1 MSAGNAESAP
11 LTDPGAAGP
20 QSGARVLAAGT
31 LIDIGQYESEP
42 GRFATVL
49 SQAKAEHGHALC
61 LCTEPKPH
69 LVVRRIPDP
78 GGDRFFLATWPN
90 GGMGHAAGCRFFR
103 SESDYQ
109 DARAKALAAVVE
121 SDQGFNIKP
130 GFSLRR
136 LELPDTVES
145 TPRALPREP
154 SVANAP
160 APQRD
165 SLSLRDTLRYLWT
178 ASGLDLP
185 KGDGRRWG
193 DAVVSLRSVVEQGSV
208 GSVSLRSVL
217 YVVPVFEASLRN
229 EIDAAWTGFVE
240 HFQRTASAVP
250 LFLVLGEVKTTQRA
264 GQAVATHLRHHG
276 PPLFMSLGLAKALA
290 DRFPSE
296 EECLVQGGAGDRVI
310 GLFQVEISAR
320 NRLWVNDAA
329 LMRVSGAYALARDCA
344 PPDQNPQAPA

>member
-1 MSAGNAESAP
+1 
-11 LTDPGAAGP
+11 
-20 QSGARVLAAGT
+20 
-31 LIDIGQYESEP
+31 
-42 GRFATVL
+42 
-49 SQAKAEHGHALC
+49 
-61 LCTEPKPH
+61 
-69 LVVRRIPDP
+69 
-78 GGDRFFLATWPN
+78 
-90 GGMGHAAGCRFFR
+90 MGHAAWCRFFR

-109 DARAKALAAVVE
+109 DARAKAVAAVVE

-145 TPRALPREP
+145 PPRALPREP
-154 SVANAP
+154 GAANAP
-160 APQRD
+160 APPQRD
-165 SLSLRDTLRYLWT
+165 SLSLRDTLKYLWT
-178 ASGLDLP
+178 ASGLDQP
-185 KGDGRRWG
+185 KRDGRRWG
-193 DAVVSLRSVVEQGSV
+193 DVVVNLRSVVEQGSV

-217 YVVPVFEASLRN
+217 YVVPVFESSLRD
-229 EIDAAWTGFVE
+229 EIEAAWTGFVE

-264 GQAVATHLRHHG
+264 GQAVATYLRHHG
-276 PPLFMSLGLAKALA
+276 PPLFMSVGLAKALA

-329 LMRVSGAYALARDCA
+329 LIRVSGAYALARDGA
-344 PPDQNPQAPA
+344 PADQNPQAPA